1 MNKKEDKIKTS
12 QTFISKVALVTGGG
26 SGIGQAVAALFVQ
39 RGASVIIAGRDES
52 KLNNTAKVLDPSGK
66 KVLAIKIDLSEE
78 GQVKKMVKQAIRKF
92 GQIDILVNT
101 AGVTAGGKIDEIT
114 VEQWEMINRNN
125 GLATFLCCK
134 YVIAE
139 MKKRKYGKVVN
150 VSSIAGRFRGMTSGL
165 HYAYTKSGIIGFTRQ
180 LGAEVAKF
188 GINVNVVAPSQTM
201 TPMLRS
207 LINDDIE
214 KQLNEKIPLGYIA
227 KPEQQAEVILFL
239 SSDASNYMVGATVDV
254 NGGQF

>member
-1 MNKKEDKIKTS
+1 MTQPQLFDG
-12 QTFISKVALVTGGG
+12 KVALVTGAG
-26 SGIGQAVAALFVQ
+26 SGIGQACARLFFA
-39 RGASVIIAGRDES
+39 RGASVIIAGRD
-52 KLNNTAKVLDPSGK
+52 KKVDTAAKELDPSGNR
-66 KVLAIKIDLSEE
+66 VLPIKLDLIEE
-78 GQVKKMVKQAIRKF
+78 NQVKAMVDQAVKKF
-92 GQIDILVNT
+92 GRVDILVNT
-101 AGVTAGGKIDEIT
+101 AGVSAGGKIDEIT

-125 GLATFLCCK
+125 GLSTFLCCK
-134 YVIAE
+134 YVIEE
-139 MKKRKYGKVVN
+139 MKKHKYGKIVN

-165 HYAYTKSGIIGFTRQ
+165 HYAYAKSGVIGFTRQ

-201 TPMLRS
+201 TPMLRA

-214 KQLNEKIPLGYIA
+214 KQLNQKIPLGYIA

-239 SSDASNYMVGATVDV
+239 SSDASNYMAGATVDV